1 MTVEGNGINKDEII
15 DDRKDKSMTLEELDK
30 KYVLQTYARDYTNFV
45 KGVGSTLYDESGRD
59 YIDFASGI
67 AVNSVGHRNEKLV
80 NAICEQAKKIIHI
93 SNLQVIEPQAKLAQ
107 KIVEL
112 SGYDMGVFFANSGA
126 EANEGAIKIARKYGE
141 TKFENKRYK
150 VITLEHSFHGRTIT
164 TVKATG
170 QESFHTPHF
179 SPYPAGFSYEKS
191 IEDVYKAIDDE
202 TVAVLIELVQGEG
215 GVQPFEKEEIQKLAA
230 HLKENGVL
238 LIVDEVQTG
247 VYRTGE
253 FLASNL
259 YEIEPDI
266 ITLAKGLGGG
276 VPIGAVMT
284 RHKDI
289 FVPGDHG
296 STFGGNYLSTAA
308 GLAVLEI
315 LSELYD
321 NGVLHETL
329 LYFEQKLKE
338 TASRYD
344 TLFDKEVGLGMMRG
358 LRAKSAEIQGNIIKN
373 CMKEGLVILK
383 AGRNTVRFLP
393 SLTIRKDEIDEGFK
407 RFETAISTL

>member
-1 MTVEGNGINKDEII
+1 
-15 DDRKDKSMTLEELDK
+15 MTLEAQDK
-30 KYVLQTYARDYTNFV
+30 QYVLQTYARDYTNFV
-45 KGVGSTLYDESGRD
+45 EGKGSTLFDDQGRD

-67 AVNSVGHRNEKLV
+67 GVNSVGHANPVLAD
-80 NAICEQAKKIIHI
+80 AICDQARKIIHI
-93 SNLQVIEPQAKLAQ
+93 SNLQVIEPQAKLAER
-107 KIVEL
+107 IVKL

-141 TKFENKRYK
+141 THFENKRYK

-179 SPYPAGFSYEKS
+179 SPYPDGFSYEKS
-191 IEDVYKAIDDE
+191 IDDVYKAIDDE

-215 GVQPFEKEEIQKLAA
+215 GVQPFDKAEIQALAK
-230 HLKENGVL
+230 HLKKAGVL

-284 RHKDI
+284 RHKE
-289 FVPGDHG
+289 VLKAGDHG
-296 STFGGNYLSTAA
+296 STFGGNYLSTRA
-308 GLAVLEI
+308 GLAVLDI
-315 LSELYD
+315 LEELYES
-321 NGVLHETL
+321 GALAETH
-329 LYFEQKLKE
+329 LYFEKKLRQIA
-338 TASRYD
+338 ASCD
-344 TLFDKEVGLGMMRG
+344 DLFEKEVGLGLMRG
-358 LRAKSAEIQGNIIKN
+358 LRAKSPQIQAAVLKESMAERLI
-373 CMKEGLVILK
+373 VLK

-393 SLTIRKDEIDEGFK
+393 SLTISKAEIDEGFK
-407 RFETAISTL
+407 RFEAALARVEAQ

>member
-1 MTVEGNGINKDEII
+1 MN
-15 DDRKDKSMTLEELDK
+15 LEQLDK
-30 KYVLQTYARDYTNFV
+30 NFVLSTYARNYTNFV
-45 KGVGSTLYDESGRD
+45 RGVSSTLYDDNNND

-67 AVNSVGHRNEKLV
+67 GVNSVGHGNEALST
-80 NAICEQAKKIIHI
+80 ALCEQAKKIIHI

-112 SGYDMGVFFANSGA
+112 SGYDMALFFGNSGA

-141 TKFENKRYK
+141 TKFDNKRYK
-150 VITLEHSFHGRTIT
+150 VITIEHSFHGRTIT

-170 QESFHTPHF
+170 QESFHSPNF
-179 SPYPAGFSYEKS
+179 SPYPDGFSYEKS
-191 IEDVYKAIDDE
+191 IEDVYSAIDDE

-215 GVQPFEKEEIQKLAA
+215 GVEPFAKDEIQKLAKY
-230 HLKENGVL
+230 LRENNIL

-247 VYRTGE
+247 IYRTGE

-289 FVPGDHG
+289 FSTGDHG
-296 STFGGNYLSTAA
+296 STFGGNYLSTTA
-308 GLAVLEI
+308 GLSVLET
-315 LSELYD
+315 LSSLYD
-321 NGVLHETL
+321 NGSLHEMM
-329 LYFEQKLKE
+329 LYFEAKLQEIADKYSE
-338 TASRYD
+338 I
-344 TLFDKEVGLGMMRG
+344 FIKEVGLGLMRG
-358 LRAKSAEIQGNIIKN
+358 LRVKDADTLGKILTNSMNQRLI
-373 CMKEGLVILK
+373 ILK

-393 SLTIRKDEIDEGFK
+393 SLTITKDEIDEGFV
-407 RFETAISTL
+407 RFEKALAII

>member
-1 MTVEGNGINKDEII
+1 MN
-15 DDRKDKSMTLEELDK
+15 LEALDK
-30 KYVLQTYARDYTNFV
+30 AYVLQTYARDYTNFV
-45 KGVGSTLYDESGRD
+45 KGVGSTLYDDKGKD
-59 YIDFASGI
+59 YIDFAAGI
-67 AVNSVGHRNEKLV
+67 AVNSIGHGNEKLV
-80 NAICEQAKKIIHI
+80 SAICEQAKNIIHI

-107 KIVEL
+107 RIVEL

-141 TKFENKRYK
+141 TRFENKRYK

-170 QESFHTPHF
+170 QESFHTPNF

-191 IEDVYKAIDDE
+191 IADVYNAIDDE

-230 HLKENGVL
+230 HLRSEGIL

-289 FVPGDHG
+289 LVAGDHG
-296 STFGGNYLSTAA
+296 STFGGNYLSTTA
-308 GLAVLEI
+308 GLAVLE
-315 LSELYD
+315 
-321 NGVLHETL
+321 VLQPMYEDGTIDETL
-329 LYFEQKLKE
+329 VYFSQKLQALALKY
-338 TASRYD
+338 AH
-344 TLFDKEVGLGMMRG
+344 LFEKEVGLGLMRG
-358 LRAKSAEIQGNIIKN
+358 LRAKSAEIQATAIKN
-373 CMKEGLVILK
+373 GMKEGVVVLK

-393 SLTIRKDEIDEGFK
+393 SITISKSEIDEGFK
-407 RFETAISTL
+407 RFEKAISSL

>member
-1 MTVEGNGINKDEII
+1 
-15 DDRKDKSMTLEELDK
+15 MTLEEMDK
-30 KYVLQTYARDYTNFV
+30 QYVLQTYARDYTNFV
-45 KGVGSTLYDESGRD
+45 KGVGSTLYDEQGRD

-67 AVNSVGHRNEKLV
+67 AVNSVGHGNPKLTE
-80 NAICEQAKKIIHI
+80 AICEQAKKIIHI
-93 SNLQVIEPQAKLAQ
+93 SNLQVIEPQAKLA
-107 KIVEL
+107 KRMVEL

-141 TKFENKRYK
+141 TQFEKKRYK

-179 SPYPAGFSYEKS
+179 SPYPDGFGYVPTLD
-191 IEDVYKAIDDE
+191 DVYDAIDDE
-202 TVAVLIELVQGEG
+202 TVAVLLELVQGEG
-215 GVQPFEKEEIQKLAA
+215 GVQPFDKEKVQQLAA
-230 HLKENGVL
+230 HLKAKNVL

-284 RHKDI
+284 KHKEI
-289 FVPGDHG
+289 LKAGDHG

-308 GLAVLEI
+308 GNAVLDI
-315 LSELYD
+315 LQELYES
-321 NGVLHETL
+321 GRLHETL
-329 LYFEQKLKE
+329 LYFEEKLK
-338 TASRYD
+338 AVAANYPA
-344 TLFDKEVGLGMMRG
+344 LFAQEVGLGLMRG
-358 LRAKSAEIQGNIIKN
+358 LRAKSADIQGSIIK
-373 CMKEGLVILK
+373 KSLEAGLIVLK

-393 SLTIRKDEIDEGFK
+393 SLTITKAEIDEGFT
-407 RFETAISTL
+407 RFESALSKVDA

>member
-1 MTVEGNGINKDEII
+1 MNLEQQ
-15 DDRKDKSMTLEELDK
+15 DKQ
-30 KYVLQTYARDYTNFV
+30 YVLQTYARNYTNFV
-45 KGVGSTLYDESGRD
+45 KGVGSTLYDDKGND

-67 AVNSVGHRNEKLV
+67 GVNSVGHGNEKLAS
-80 NAICEQAKKIIHI
+80 AICEQAKNIIHI
-93 SNLQVIEPQAKLAQ
+93 SNLQVIEPQTKLAQ

-112 SGYDMGVFFANSGA
+112 SGYDMGLFFANSGA

-141 TKFENKRYK
+141 TKFEMKRYK
-150 VITLEHSFHGRTIT
+150 IITLEHSFHGRTIT

-170 QESFHTPHF
+170 QESFHTPNF

-191 IEDVYKAIDDE
+191 IADVYKAIDDE

-230 HLKENGVL
+230 HLKEKEIL

-284 RHKDI
+284 KHKDI
-289 FVPGDHG
+289 LSAGDHG

-308 GLAVLEI
+308 GLAVL
-315 LSELYD
+315 
-321 NGVLHETL
+321 GVLKTMYDDGRIDETL
-329 LYFEQKLKE
+329 LYFSAKLKE
-338 TASRYD
+338 MVEKYGN
-344 TLFDKEVGLGMMRG
+344 LFEKEVGLGLMRG
-358 LRAKSAEIQGNIIKN
+358 LRAKSAEIQGSIIQKS
-373 CMKEGLVILK
+373 MTEGLVILK

-393 SLTIRKDEIDEGFK
+393 SITITKDEIDEGFK
-407 RFETAISTL
+407 RFEKVLNTL

>member
-1 MTVEGNGINKDEII
+1 MNLEQQ
-15 DDRKDKSMTLEELDK
+15 DKH
-30 KYVLQTYARDYTNFV
+30 YVLQTYARDYTNFV
-45 KGVGSTLYDESGRD
+45 KGNGSTLYDDTGKA

-67 AVNSVGHRNEKLV
+67 GVNSVGHGNEKLTT
-80 NAICEQAKKIIHI
+80 AICEQAKNIIHI

-112 SGYDMGVFFANSGA
+112 SGYDMGIFFANSGA

-141 TKFENKRYK
+141 TKFDNKRYK

-179 SPYPAGFSYEKS
+179 SPYPDGFSYEKS
-191 IEDVYKAIDDE
+191 ITDVYSAIDDE

-230 HLKENGVL
+230 HLKKEGIL

-284 RHKDI
+284 KHKE
-289 FVPGDHG
+289 VLTAGDHG

-308 GLAVLEI
+308 GLAVLDV
-315 LSELYD
+315 LKPLYD
-321 NGVLHETL
+321 NGAIDETL
-329 LYFEQKLKE
+329 LYFSTKLKE
-338 TASRYD
+338 IVD
-344 TLFDKEVGLGMMRG
+344 TYGNLFEKEVGLGLMRG
-358 LRAKSAEIQGNIIKN
+358 LRAKSAEIQGSIIKKS
-373 CMKEGLVILK
+373 MQEGLVVLK

-393 SLTIRKDEIDEGFK
+393 SITITKEEIDEGFK
-407 RFETAISTL
+407 RFEKVLRSL